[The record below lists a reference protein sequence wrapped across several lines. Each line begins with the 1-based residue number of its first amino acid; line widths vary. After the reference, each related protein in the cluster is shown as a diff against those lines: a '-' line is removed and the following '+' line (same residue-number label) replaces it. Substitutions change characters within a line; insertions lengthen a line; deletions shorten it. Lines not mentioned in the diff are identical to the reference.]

1 VHESKYVLL
10 IRASKPIM
18 CTYIYIIHIH
28 VYTVYT
34 NIHTYLQPYVYL
46 YIYIRIYIYEDIY
59 IYEYIYIY
67 LSLSNYCKLYN
78 WTTLGLSQPCPLSS
92 WAPSSHIPPLLEGH
106 VPHRLDPHA
115 TKKGCSW
122 GNGYTLSHIY
132 VYMYKYLNIKSIL
145 FYSILICSILI

>member
-1 VHESKYVLL
+1 MYIQYIQIYTL
-10 IRASKPIM
+10 IYNHM
-18 CTYIYIIHIH
+18 
-28 VYTVYT
+28 YT
-34 NIHTYLQPYVYL
+34 

-59 IYEYIYIY
+59 IYMNIYI
-67 LSLSNYCKLYN
+67 SLSNYCKLYN

>member
-1 VHESKYVLL
+1 MHRNLLCVH
-10 IRASKPIM
+10 I
-18 CTYIYIIHIH
+18 YIYHTHTCIYSIYK
-28 VYTVYT
+28 YTHLFT
-34 NIHTYLQPYVYL
+34 TICILI
-46 YIYIRIYIYEDIY
+46 YIYTRIYIYEDIY
-59 IYEYIYIY
+59 IYEYIYI
-67 LSLSNYCKLYN
+67 SLSNYCKLYN